1 MGVLPD
7 EPQWLREIEI
17 KPFVRISDMG
27 IISSQFDAREEMDRV
42 NLRKAYETLAES
54 VSGVEIFR
62 RLGTDDL
69 ERADGAIRACLR
81 YCGASPGETPE
92 EYSDLMERINYMC
105 GHTGVMHRT
114 VRLEKGWCKDAFGA
128 MLGQLKTG
136 EVVALL
142 PRGRKGYAYRKPDTG
157 EIVKIK
163 KSTEELFESSAEL
176 FYPTFPARKMDRS
189 DLLKFILRRLDYSDF
204 VLVIGSSVVTMLVG
218 LLPAYATS
226 LAYGRV
232 IPLGMM
238 RLILPVLALLLG
250 VAVSTLLLKMN
261 QNLVMNRI
269 AIKLSNYTEAA
280 SFARILTLPTSFFRN
295 YSAGNLASRQARM
308 VNVVESGVQIVLGV
322 GLSLLLSIVYLIQIA
337 YFAPSLVVPAFLI
350 VAVQCLVIFMYLK
363 LTQKYENRTMHADSA
378 VSGTTT
384 GLIKGMQKIRL
395 AGAEDRAFSIW
406 AKKYAAYAEA
416 MYQRP
421 RYLYCVEA
429 VIAVIGMLGTVLIYY
444 NALGGKVTVD
454 RFMAFN
460 TSFGQINAI
469 IISITALL
477 GTIVKI
483 IPSMELVDPILEAE
497 PEVHDERPVVKDI
510 RGTITL
516 NNVSF
521 RYSPDM
527 PWILK
532 DISLN
537 IKQGEYVGIVGHS
550 GCGKSTLMRLLLG
563 FETPEFGSIMFGDY
577 DIREIN
583 VGDLRSKAMAVVLQD
598 AKLLK
603 GDIFHNII
611 LSKPDATLEDAWE
624 AAEIAGIADDIRK
637 MPMGMN
643 TLVSE
648 GGGGISGGQRQ
659 RLIIARAVCTK
670 RKIMLMDE
678 ATSALDNITQMKVA
692 DSLAKLQ
699 CTRIVVAHRLS
710 TVRHCDRILV
720 IEQGEIA
727 EAGTYEELI
736 EKNGVFAELVRRQRL
751 EEA

>member
-81 YCGASPGETPE
+81 YCGASLGETPE

-363 LTQKYENRTMHADSA
+363 LAQKYENRTMHADSA

-421 RYLYCVEA
+421 RSLYCVEA
-429 VIAVIGMLGTVLIYY
+429 VITVIGMLGTVLIYY

-583 VGDLRSKAMAVVLQD
+583 VGDLRSKALAVVLQD

-720 IEQGEIA
+720 IDQGEIA